1 MIIGRENAPTPKVRC
16 KEVMES
22 IAHEYS
28 CRRPNKGTKKENN
41 GDNIKVED
49 GGLEVFDVG
58 ILTLE
63 K

>member
-1 MIIGRENAPTPKVRC
+1 L
-16 KEVMES
+16 ES
-22 IAHEYS
+22 TTNEYS